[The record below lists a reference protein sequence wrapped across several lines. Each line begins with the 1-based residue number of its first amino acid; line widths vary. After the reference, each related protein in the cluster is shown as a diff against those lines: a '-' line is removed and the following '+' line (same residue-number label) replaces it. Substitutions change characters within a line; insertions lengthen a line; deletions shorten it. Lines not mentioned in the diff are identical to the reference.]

1 MDADLDDTAS
11 APGPASAGAPASA
24 STAAPASTGAPVTGN
39 AFAARGRGTA
49 QPHAER
55 VYQGLRTQ
63 LLRGERAAGV
73 RLIEQRLAEEFET
86 SRTPVREAMR
96 RLEGDGHLVRD
107 ASGGLTPRVPD
118 VRTMHE
124 FYDVRLALEDLTVR
138 RATLDG
144 DRDALLALQREW
156 QELGTARDDAA
167 QETPPSEQ
175 HSFVQ
180 ADERFHLGIAAASG
194 NQTAAQYLREITDR
208 IHVLR
213 IQGFTIESRIDA
225 TVTEHLEILAAILS
239 GDADA
244 AAAFM
249 RSHVQRNAA
258 VVRTLVGQALARMF
272 EQR

>member
-1 MDADLDDTAS
+1 MDVHLQDGS
-11 APGPASAGAPASA
+11 AVTPPEPDPRPVVPG
-24 STAAPASTGAPVTGN
+24 T
-39 AFAARGRGTA
+39 ARGRGTA

-55 VYQGLRTQ
+55 VYQALRSQ
-63 LLRGERAAGV
+63 LLRGERPAGV
-73 RLIEQRLAEEFET
+73 RLIEQRLAEEFDT

-96 RLEGDGHLVRD
+96 RLEGDGHLLRD

-144 DRDALLALQREW
+144 DRAALQALQNEW
-156 QELGTARDDAA
+156 IELGTGREPGSAA
-167 QETPPSEQ
+167 SPEVQQ
-175 HSFVQ
+175 AFVD
-180 ADERFHLGIAAASG
+180 ADERFHIAVAAASG
-194 NQTAAQYLREITDR
+194 NRTAQHYLEEITDR

-213 IQGFTIESRIDA
+213 LQGFTIESRIDA

-258 VVRTLVGQALARMF
+258 VVRSLVGQALSRMF
-272 EQR
+272 